1 MALAAS
7 LRISSSTLGALKQVR
22 KTSSSVA
29 SLVSSRQFRDIFS
42 IYVNELNSQSDK
54 DALHVRSGFNFEK
67 SRRVWVAFL
76 WTWVTRREQLLH
88 LDGDG
93 FGECEAQGGLG
104 GQDNLLVRGVG
115 RLRGSRTSTQC
126 CADEDRGA
134 FALVL
139 LNAGD

>member
-1 MALAAS
+1 MAFAAS
-7 LRISSSTLGALKQVR
+7 RRISSSTLVALKQVR

-29 SLVSSRQFRDIFS
+29 SLVSSRQFRPIFP
-42 IYVNELNSQSDK
+42 INVNELNSQSDK
-54 DALHVRSGFNFEK
+54 GALHVRSGLNFAK
-67 SRRVWVAFL
+67 SALVWATFL

-115 RLRGSRTSTQC
+115 RSRGSRTSTQC
-126 CADEDRGA
+126 CADEGRGA
-134 FALVL
+134 FAFAL
-139 LNAGD
+139 LDAGD